1 MTASPTD
8 DHASAERRIRELTKD
23 LSEARE
29 QQFATAE
36 ILRVF
41 SSSPTDPQRV
51 FTEIAT
57 SAARLCDAFDSVI
70 RRVDGDLLHHVAHHG
85 PIPSGGTLPLTR
97 GLPAARAVLDR
108 RTIHIA
114 DLQAETDE
122 FPEGSDRARR
132 VGFRTLLSV
141 PLIRAGE
148 AIGVIAIRRSEVRP
162 FTERQIELINTFADQ
177 AVIAIENTRLFE
189 AEQASKREVQESLEY
204 QTAIS
209 NVLNVI
215 SRSPDRLQ
223 PVFENIAAS
232 ALQLV
237 SAQYVGIVAYDGE
250 LQHLVALDNSNP
262 EGAEAIRRN
271 FPRRLDDRFSTSRAI
286 LSRSTVQIPDVLDD
300 PTYELKGVQEVIGF
314 RSVMAV
320 PMLRDSEPIGAIAV
334 GRAQPG
340 HFPDKH
346 VELLRTFA
354 DQAVIAIENTRLFTE

>member
-8 DHASAERRIRELTKD
+8 DLASAERRIQELTKE
-23 LSEARE
+23 LSQARGELVESRE
-29 QQFATAE
+29 QQAYTSD
-36 ILRVF
+36 ILRTI
-41 SSSPTDPQRV
+41 SDSTTDTTRV
-51 FTEIAT
+51 FDGIAR
-57 SAARLCDAFDSVI
+57 SAARLCEAFDVI
-70 RRVDGDLLHHVAHHG
+70 VLRVDGDVLRLVAHYG
-85 PIPSGGTLPLTR
+85 PMPAGDVVLQYGTVGGR
-97 GLPAARAVLDR
+97 SVIER
-108 RTIHIA
+108 RLIHIE
-114 DLQAETDE
+114 DLQNEIDE
-122 FPEGSDRARR
+122 FPEGSALARER
-132 VGFRTLLSV
+132 GHRTTLSV
-141 PLIRAGE
+141 PLLKDGT
-148 AIGVIAIRRSEVRP
+148 AIGNIQVRRNEVRL
-162 FTERQIELINTFADQ
+162 FSDQQISLLKTFADQ

-189 AEQASKREVQESLEY
+189 AEQASKRELQESLEY

-314 RSVMAV
+314 RSVMTV
-320 PMLRDSEPIGAIAV
+320 
-334 GRAQPG
+334 
-340 HFPDKH
+340 
-346 VELLRTFA
+346 
-354 DQAVIAIENTRLFTE
+354 